1 MTYDTFEFGECHIRL
16 LGATRRWGI
25 MSEKV
30 LVTGGFGLVGSQ
42 TVRRL
47 VADGHR
53 VVATDLGTP
62 TQRKAARTLPA
73 GVEAHW
79 ADLTDSGDV
88 DRLLA
93 ATSPTAIVHLAAVIP
108 PAIYRSPALGRRVNV
123 DATVTLLRAAQARPH
138 PVRFIQASSNA
149 VYGAR
154 NPHRSAE
161 LLRADS
167 PMNPADLYGAHKAEA
182 EQHIR
187 SSNLEWVIL
196 RLGGVISVDPEAMP
210 FSVDALF
217 FESALPTDGRI
228 HTVDV
233 RDVARAFAA
242 ATTADVVGET
252 LLIAGDESHRIRQGE
267 VGKAL
272 AAARGLVDVLPGGRP
287 GDPDSD
293 DDWFVTDWMD
303 TARSQQVLQF
313 QHHSWPDMLDE
324 MRATAGWRR
333 YPMRLISPL
342 ARRFLKSRAAYRD
355 TPGRYADPWGAIRAK
370 LGEPRPDAPGAAS
383 GP

>member
-1 MTYDTFEFGECHIRL
+1 
-16 LGATRRWGI
+16 

-42 TVRRL
+42 TVRQL

-53 VVATDLGTP
+53 VVAADLGTAA
-62 TQRKAARTLPA
+62 QRKTASSLPA
-73 GVEAHW
+73 GAEAHW
-79 ADLTDSGDV
+79 ADLTDPAQV

-93 ATSPTAIVHLAAVIP
+93 DTSPTAIVHLAAVIP
-108 PAIYRSPALGRRVNV
+108 PGIYRQPALGRRVNV
-123 DATVTLLRAAQARPH
+123 DATVSLLRAAQSRPH

-154 NPHRSAE
+154 NPHRHAE
-161 LLRADS
+161 PLRPDS

-182 EQHIR
+182 ERHIR
-187 SSNLEWVIL
+187 SADLEWVIL
-196 RLGGVISVDPEAMP
+196 RLGGVMSVEPDAMP
-210 FSVDALF
+210 FSVDALY

-233 RDVARAFAA
+233 RDVAHAFAA
-242 ATTADVVGET
+242 AVTADVAGET
-252 LLIAGDESHRIRQGE
+252 LLIAGDESHRLRQGE
-267 VGKAL
+267 IGKAL

-303 TARSQQVLQF
+303 TARAQQVLGF
-313 QHHSWPDMLDE
+313 QHHSWPDMLTE

-333 YPMRLISPL
+333 YPMRLISPV
-342 ARRFLKSRAAYRD
+342 ARRFLKNRAAYRD
-355 TPGRYADPWGAIRAK
+355 APGRYADPWGAIRVK
-370 LGEPRPDAPGAAS
+370 LGEPRPDAPSAD
-383 GP
+383 